1 MGYFFAVLTSLLIF
15 CHYYGKI
22 KKLKKSVEI
31 LKNEFMGGP
40 DIWDVS
46 KRFSD
51 FEIEMAKRLG
61 KIDGEIIKLKTII
74 ALSTGATVIAAITN
88 VASIYFKAK

>member
-1 MGYFFAVLTSLLIF
+1 MGYFTATAISFIIF
-15 CHYYGKI
+15 WHYYGK
-22 KKLKKSVEI
+22 LKE
-31 LKNEFMGGP
+31 LKNKLDEIKLEIMGSP

-74 ALSTGATVIAAITN
+74 ALSTGTTILAAIVN
-88 VASIYFKAK
+88 VATIYFKAK

>member
-1 MGYFFAVLTSLLIF
+1 
-15 CHYYGKI
+15 
-22 KKLKKSVEI
+22 
-31 LKNEFMGGP
+31 MGGP

-74 ALSTGATVIAAITN
+74 ALSTGTTILAAITN